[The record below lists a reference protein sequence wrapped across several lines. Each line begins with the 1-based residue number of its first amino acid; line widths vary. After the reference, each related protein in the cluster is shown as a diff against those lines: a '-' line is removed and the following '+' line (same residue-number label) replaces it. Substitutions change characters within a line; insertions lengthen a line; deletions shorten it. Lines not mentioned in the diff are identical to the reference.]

1 MEIFLSANRIKTM
14 NAGRNVTSAV
24 LTYHTRGAL
33 PEEYSDEQVLLA
45 VLDAA
50 PPRVGAAELVN
61 ASVTEYHGAGVY
73 EIEVSYEYT
82 PAAFRS
88 RLASR
93 RIGDERWYMA
103 GSNTTEHTL
112 TALETTAWGD
122 NAPPTGNLI
131 NWNGRSGPLCAVAGA
146 DIINS
151 TVRENCLLSIDAQ
164 DYTSAFR
171 KKIAALTGSVNSRA
185 FHGWAAGEVLFLGCN
200 SGLPGVNDRGE
211 EIIDVTF
218 KFAIRR
224 NRESLLINGRRISAA
239 GWDIVWPLGTDFVY
253 TSRVYPRNDLSQ
265 LGVGR

>member
-1 MEIFLSANRIKTM
+1 MEIFLSANRIKSM
-14 NAGRNVTSAV
+14 NAGRNITSAV

-33 PEEYSDEQVLLA
+33 PEEYSDEQVLRA

-50 PPRVGAAELVN
+50 PPRTGAAELIS
-61 ASVTEYHGAGVY
+61 ASVVEYHGAGVY

-82 PAAFRS
+82 PVTFRG

-93 RIGDERWYMA
+93 RPRDENWYMA

-122 NAPPTGNLI
+122 NAPSAGNLV
-131 NWNGRSGPLCAVAGA
+131 NWNGRTGPLCAVSGA

-151 TVRENCLLSIDAQ
+151 TVRENCLLTIHAQ

-171 KKIAALTGSVNSRA
+171 RKIATLTGSVNDRV

-211 EIIDVTF
+211 ELIDVTF

-224 NRESLLINGRRISAA
+224 NRDSLLINGKRISAA
-239 GWDIVWPLGTDFVY
+239 GWDVVWPLGTEFVY
-253 TSRVYPRNDLSQ
+253 TSRVYPRGDLNL

>member
-1 MEIFLSANRIKTM
+1 MEIFLSANRIKSM
-14 NAGRNVTSAV
+14 NSSRNISSAV

-50 PPRVGAAELVN
+50 PPKIGAAELVN
-61 ASVTEYHGAGVY
+61 GSVIEYHGGGVY

-82 PAAFRS
+82 PVTVRS
-88 RLASR
+88 RPASR
-93 RIGDERWYMA
+93 RARDEKWYMA

-122 NAPPTGNLI
+122 NAPSAGNLV
-131 NWNGRSGPLCAVAGA
+131 NWNGRTGSLCAVSGA

-151 TVRENCLLSIDAQ
+151 TVRENCLLTIPAQ

-171 KKIAALTGSVNSRA
+171 KKIATLTGSVNDRA

-224 NRESLLINGRRISAA
+224 NRDSLLINGRRISAA